1 MISLLSKL
9 FIKDYKNYTDSN
21 VRTQYGVLCGGYG
34 IFLNI
39 LLFVAKFIGG
49 TISASVAMVADAF
62 NNLSDAASSVVNILG
77 FKLASKKPDPEH
89 PFGHGRMEYVSG
101 LVISGLI
108 FLMAFE
114 LLKSSFENLIQGI
127 KEPVQSEFSLISL
140 VIMILAIFV
149 KLYMYFYNHSVAKKI
164 NSVSLEATAKDSLSD
179 TISTLVVIVS
189 MVLGQ
194 FTTFPVD
201 GIAGL
206 VVSVFI
212 FLAGYE
218 AAKETLQPLLGSKPE
233 EDFVKEIETE
243 VLKHKPIVG
252 IHDLVVHDYGPGRKM
267 ISLHAEVPG
276 DMDIFELHDV
286 IDITEVEVAT
296 KFGCETVIHLD
307 PIDINNPQL
316 AKNKEIVSE
325 IVKAIDESLS
335 IHDFRMVPGE
345 THTNLIFDVVKPFD
359 CKIADE
365 VLLSTI
371 REKVLA
377 QLPNHFCVIAVDRP
391 YCYVTCK

>member
-1 MISLLSKL
+1 M
-9 FIKDYKNYTDSN
+9 
-21 VRTQYGVLCGGYG
+21 
-34 IFLNI
+34 
-39 LLFVAKFIGG
+39 AKFIGG

-212 FLAGYE
+212 FLAGFE

-233 EDFVKEIETE
+233 EDFVKEIEAE

>member
-39 LLFVAKFIGG
+39 LLFVAKFIAG

-114 LLKSSFENLIQGI
+114 LLKSSFESLIQGI

-179 TISTLVVIVS
+179 TISTFVVILS
-189 MVLGQ
+189 IILGQ

-201 GIAGL
+201 GVAGIL
-206 VVSVFI
+206 VSFFI
-212 FLAGYE
+212 FYAGFE

-233 EDFVKEIETE
+233 EDFVKEIEAE

-365 VLLSTI
+365 VLLSII

-391 YCYVTCK
+391 YC

>member
-179 TISTLVVIVS
+179 TISTFVVILS
-189 MVLGQ
+189 IILGQ

-201 GIAGL
+201 GVAGIL
-206 VVSVFI
+206 VSFFI
-212 FLAGYE
+212 FYAGFE

-233 EDFVKEIETE
+233 EDFVKEIEAE
-243 VLKHKPIVG
+243 VLKHKPIMG

-325 IVKAIDESLS
+325 IVKDIDESLS

-391 YCYVTCK
+391 YC

>member
-1 MISLLSKL
+1 MAVEL
-9 FIKDYKNYTDSN
+9 F
-21 VRTQYGVLCGGYG
+21 
-34 IFLNI
+34 
-39 LLFVAKFIGG
+39 
-49 TISASVAMVADAF
+49 
-62 NNLSDAASSVVNILG
+62 
-77 FKLASKKPDPEH
+77 
-89 PFGHGRMEYVSG
+89 
-101 LVISGLI
+101 
-108 FLMAFE
+108 
-114 LLKSSFENLIQGI
+114 KSSINSLIKGFSQ
-127 KEPVQSEFSLISL
+127 PTQQEFNLISL
-140 VIMILAIFV
+140 TILILAILV
-149 KLYMYFYNHSVAKKI
+149 KIYMYFYNHSIGKKI

-233 EDFVKEIETE
+233 EDFVKEIEAA
-243 VLKHKPIVG
+243 VLEHKPIVG

-286 IDITEVEVAT
+286 IDVTEVDVAT

-307 PIDINNPQL
+307 PIDLKNPQL

-325 IVKAIDESLS
+325 IVQSIDEKLT

-345 THTNLIFDVVKPFD
+345 THTNLIFDVVKPFE
-359 CKIADE
+359 CKISDSE
-365 VLLSTI
+365 MLSTI
-371 REKVLA
+371 REKVLEK
-377 QLPNHFCVIAVDRP
+377 LPNHFCVIAVDRP
-391 YCYVTCK
+391 YC

>member
-1 MISLLSKL
+1 MLSLLSKL
-9 FIKDYKNYTDSN
+9 FIKDYKNYSDSK

-34 IFLNI
+34 IFWNI
-39 LLFVAKFIGG
+39 LLFGAKFIVG

-89 PFGHGRMEYVSG
+89 PFGHGRMEYISG

-108 FLMAFE
+108 FLMAVE
-114 LLKSSFENLIQGI
+114 LFKSSLNGLIQGI
-127 KEPVQSEFSLISL
+127 AEPVKQQINVFSL
-140 VIMILAIFV
+140 VVMILAIFV
-149 KLYMYFYNHSVAKKI
+149 KLYMYLYNHSVAKKI

-179 TISTLVVIVS
+179 TISTFVVIISLVI
-189 MVLGQ
+189 GQ

-201 GIAGL
+201 GLAGI
-206 VVSVFI
+206 VVSFFI
-212 FLAGYE
+212 FYAGYE

-233 EDFVKEIETE
+233 EDFVKEIEKE
-243 VLKHKPIVG
+243 VLRHKPIVG

-276 DMDIFELHDV
+276 DMEIFELHDV
-286 IDITEVEVAT
+286 IDVTEVDVSA
-296 KFGCETVIHLD
+296 KFGCVTVIHLD
-307 PIDINNPQL
+307 PIDINNPL
-316 AKNKEIVSE
+316 LDENKKMVEE
-325 IVKAIDESLS
+325 IVKSLDENLS

-359 CKIADE
+359 SKISDE
-365 VLLSTI
+365 EMLSKI
-371 REKVLA
+371 RESVLA
-377 QLPNHFCVIAVDRP
+377 QKPAHFCVIAIDRP
-391 YCYVTCK
+391 YC

>member
-1 MISLLSKL
+1 MLTFLSKL
-9 FIKDYKNYTDSN
+9 FIKDYKNYSDSE
-21 VRTQYGVLCGGYG
+21 VRTKYGVLCGGYG
-34 IFLNI
+34 IFLNVI
-39 LLFVAKFIGG
+39 LFGAKFIAG

-114 LLKSSFENLIQGI
+114 LLKSSFESLIQGI

-179 TISTLVVIVS
+179 TISTFVVILS
-189 MVLGQ
+189 IVLGQ

-201 GIAGL
+201 GVAGIL
-206 VVSVFI
+206 VSFFI
-212 FLAGYE
+212 FYAGYE

-233 EDFVKEIETE
+233 EDFVKEIEAE

-391 YCYVTCK
+391 YC

>member
-212 FLAGYE
+212 FLAGFE

-233 EDFVKEIETE
+233 EDFVKEIEAE

>member
-179 TISTLVVIVS
+179 TISTLVVILS
-189 MVLGQ
+189 IILGQ

-201 GIAGL
+201 GVAGIL
-206 VVSVFI
+206 VSFFI
-212 FLAGYE
+212 FYAGIE
-218 AAKETLQPLLGSKPE
+218 AAKETLQPLLGTKPE
-233 EDFVKEIETE
+233 EDFVKEIEAE

-391 YCYVTCK
+391 YC

>member
-1 MISLLSKL
+1 I
-9 FIKDYKNYTDSN
+9 
-21 VRTQYGVLCGGYG
+21 
-34 IFLNI
+34 I
-39 LLFVAKFIGG
+39 L
-49 TISASVAMVADAF
+49 
-62 NNLSDAASSVVNILG
+62 
-77 FKLASKKPDPEH
+77 
-89 PFGHGRMEYVSG
+89 
-101 LVISGLI
+101 
-108 FLMAFE
+108 
-114 LLKSSFENLIQGI
+114 
-127 KEPVQSEFSLISL
+127 
-140 VIMILAIFV
+140 ILAIFV
-149 KLYMYFYNHSVAKKI
+149 KIYMYFYNHSIGKKI

-233 EDFVKEIETE
+233 EDFVKEIEAA
-243 VLKHKPIVG
+243 VLEHKPIVG

-286 IDITEVEVAT
+286 IDVTEVDVAT

-307 PIDINNPQL
+307 PIDLKNPQL

-325 IVKAIDESLS
+325 IVKAIDEKLT

-345 THTNLIFDVVKPFD
+345 THTNLIFDVVKPFE
-359 CKIADE
+359 CKISDSE
-365 VLLSTI
+365 MLSMI
-371 REKVLA
+371 REKVLEK
-377 QLPNHFCVIAVDRP
+377 LPNHFCVIAVDRP
-391 YCYVTCK
+391 YC

>member
-1 MISLLSKL
+1 L
-9 FIKDYKNYTDSN
+9 IKGFSEP
-21 VRTQYGVLCGGYG
+21 TQQE
-34 IFLNI
+34 
-39 LLFVAKFIGG
+39 
-49 TISASVAMVADAF
+49 F
-62 NNLSDAASSVVNILG
+62 N
-77 FKLASKKPDPEH
+77 
-89 PFGHGRMEYVSG
+89 
-101 LVISGLI
+101 
-108 FLMAFE
+108 
-114 LLKSSFENLIQGI
+114 
-127 KEPVQSEFSLISL
+127 LISL
-140 VIMILAIFV
+140 IILILAILV
-149 KLYMYFYNHSVAKKI
+149 KIYMYFYNHSIGKKI

-233 EDFVKEIETE
+233 EDFVKEIEAA
-243 VLKHKPIVG
+243 VLEHKPIVG

-286 IDITEVEVAT
+286 IDVTEVDVAT

-307 PIDINNPQL
+307 PIDLKNPQL

-325 IVKAIDESLS
+325 IVKAIDEKLT

-345 THTNLIFDVVKPFD
+345 THTNLIFDVVKPFE
-359 CKIADE
+359 CKISDSE
-365 VLLSTI
+365 MLSQI
-371 REKVLA
+371 REKVLEK
-377 QLPNHFCVIAVDRP
+377 LPNHFCVIAVDRP
-391 YCYVTCK
+391 YC

>member
-1 MISLLSKL
+1 MLTFLSKL
-9 FIKDYKNYTDSN
+9 FIKDYKNYSDSE
-21 VRTQYGVLCGGYG
+21 VRTRYGVLCGGYG
-34 IFLNI
+34 IFLNVI
-39 LLFVAKFIGG
+39 LFGAKFIAG
-49 TISASVAMVADAF
+49 TISASVAMIADAF

-89 PFGHGRMEYVSG
+89 PFGHGRIEYVSG
-101 LVISGLI
+101 LIIAGLI
-108 FLMAFE
+108 FLMAVE
-114 LLKSSFENLIQGI
+114 LFKSSINSLIKGFS
-127 KEPVQSEFSLISL
+127 EPTQQEFNLISL
-140 VIMILAIFV
+140 IILILAILV
-149 KLYMYFYNHSVAKKI
+149 KIYMYFYNHSIGKKI

-233 EDFVKEIETE
+233 EDFVKEIEAE

-307 PIDINNPQL
+307 PIDLKNPQL

-391 YCYVTCK
+391 YC